1 MTADAE
7 AKPRSGTAIATGYRD
22 LLVWQKGIALVKEVY
37 VLTRGFPDDERFGL
51 VSQMRRAAVSI
62 PSNIAEG
69 QARHTTGEF
78 VQFISHAEGS
88 LAELDTQVRISTGL
102 GICRGAMVAQVATI
116 AQLADEL
123 RRMLNSLRRKLE

>member
-7 AKPRSGTAIATGYRD
+7 AKPRSGTAIAAGYRD

-37 VLTRGFPDDERFGL
+37 LLTRGFPDDERFGL

-88 LAELDTQVRISTGL
+88 LAELDTQVRISTEL
-102 GICRGAMVAQVATI
+102 GICRGTMVAQVATI